1 MQRNYFKKTH
11 LTQPVP
17 IHRAIPKVPDWVS
30 LRVNNTQGSVVV
42 CVLVRITGKVGAV
55 HVALSSGDPI
65 LDKAAIEAAEATL
78 FRPAT
83 RKGRPVDMPY
93 ELFYDFNIQ

>member
-1 MQRNYFKKTH
+1 M
-11 LTQPVP
+11 P
-17 IHRAIPKVPDWVS
+17 IHRAIPKVPYWVS
-30 LRVNNTQGSVVV
+30 YREHDTQGSVVV
-42 CVLVRITGKVGAV
+42 CVLVRMTGKVGAV

-65 LDKAAIEAAEATL
+65 LDKAAIEAAKRTI

-83 RKGRPVDMPY
+83 RKGRPADMPY